1 MPVST
6 KSEKIRVLHPIT
18 RLIIGGAQENTMLT
32 AELLDKEAWDV
43 DVYCGP
49 QTGTE
54 GSLIE
59 IVQERGISL
68 TIEPTMVREIN
79 PIKDLMAF
87 VRLTRFIK
95 RNGYQIVHTHSSKAG
110 IVGRWAAKMAG
121 APIIVHTV
129 HGWGHHE
136 RQHPLVRALYIVLEK
151 LTLPITDKLIV
162 VSPRNIDKGLA
173 DGIGKADDYVVI
185 RSGIELDRFG
195 HPQVSREE
203 MRRDL
208 GIPQDAVVI
217 GTVTRLSPQK
227 APLDFLQMVAALM
240 ARDWGDKQPNL
251 YFVMVGDGPLR
262 GDVEA
267 TARELGVADRVVL
280 TGLRRDIPEL
290 MATFDIFALSS
301 LWEGLPRVLPQA
313 MAAGLPIVA
322 TKIDGTA
329 EAVQHGV
336 NGYLSSPGKPI
347 ELANAIADLVADSA
361 LAKQMGA
368 AGRENVAE
376 FGARRMVDQIDQL
389 YRDLLARKGGSC
401 GKNGVKSE
409 SG

>member
-1 MPVST
+1 MKV
-6 KSEKIRVLHPIT
+6 KVLHPIT

-32 AELLDKEAWDV
+32 AELLDPTEWAV

-59 IVQERGISL
+59 TVQERGIPL
-68 TIEPTMVREIN
+68 TIEPTFVREIN
-79 PIKDLMAF
+79 PIKDLMAL

-110 IVGRWAAKMAG
+110 ILGRWAAKWAG
-121 APIIVHTV
+121 VPIIIHTV
-129 HGWGHHE
+129 HGWGHHD
-136 RQHPLVRALYIVLEK
+136 RQHPLVQRLYIALEK
-151 LTLPITDKLIV
+151 LTLLITDKLIV

-173 DGIGKADDYVVI
+173 DGIGRVDDYVVI
-185 RSGIELDRFG
+185 RSGIELERFG
-195 HPQVSREE
+195 HPRVSRAE
-203 MRRDL
+203 MRESL
-208 GIPQDAVVI
+208 SIPHNAMVI

-227 APLDFLQMVAALM
+227 APLDFLRMAAALL
-240 ARDWGDKQPNL
+240 ARDWGERSPSL

-262 GDVEA
+262 AEVET
-267 TARELGVADRVVL
+267 TASELGIADRVVL

-290 MATFDIFALSS
+290 MAAFDIFALSS

-322 TKIDGTA
+322 TEIDGTA

-336 NGYLSSPGKPI
+336 NGYLSSPGKPM
-347 ELANAIADLVADSA
+347 ELADAVADLVTDSA

-368 AGRENVAE
+368 AGCATVAE
-376 FGARRMVDQIDQL
+376 FGACKMVDQIDAL
-389 YRDLLARKGGSC
+389 YRDLLA
-401 GKNGVKSE
+401 VK
-409 SG
+409 